1 MRNLKKFLALVLAML
16 MVFSMAVITTGA
28 ADDDADYTNAAN
40 HLAALKILK
49 GDENGNLN
57 LDNGVTRWQ
66 AALFFVQALT
76 GKTDASTWNADK
88 SAYFTDVPEYGTA
101 IDYAYGINLIV
112 GRGNGVYGY
121 SDAITYQ
128 DMLVM
133 AVRALGYETDNM
145 VYPQG
150 YTLAAQKLGL
160 TENIDVTVNFKDT
173 LTRGETAQ
181 IIWDMLQ
188 TEVAITDPLSGN
200 LVYPNETSSL
210 ELILNAG
217 KSEDEKV
224 SIERTTLLEESGFAD
239 AKIEA
244 TIVSFNPADE
254 DDEDSVATVT
264 VDYTYSY
271 TTKENDKTVEKTS
284 DVTMDIVAADLG
296 ITEDS
301 PKSAYLQ
308 LPVTLFVDCDV
319 DKFES
324 KYEDEEAIV
333 VFANFTEYTVVEN
346 LGDAGNIKVVLN
358 NNDPTDEKT
367 YVSLG
372 GTKFLYGKYDVV
384 LKVWEDKTD
393 DDGNV
398 IGGWVVADDQTWND
412 AFGSFVYDKKDGY
425 VGADA
430 DEDNDAFV
438 EYVKTWNTYG
448 KVAYRIIDV
457 DGDKDI
463 VEALYTP
470 YHLGQYNVLSLKDAA
485 TSKDADFAT
494 YTKGFGE
501 EMYLFGSDK
510 KVTENSSSVSK
521 KNGELAKAVT
531 VEGEEIESG
540 DFMFYSYNETDNILT
555 VAKNCGSFEHGRLNG
570 QSVSKETAKISG
582 TSYKFGFDGLYT
594 EYEVA
599 SYDEA
604 TVTSYINKLE
614 TGKNNVKYLAVDGKI
629 VYLGK
634 PDEDSATIGAYDFAV
649 VTTDKDIVS
658 DLLDIDPDDYEAALT
673 NNDVYV
679 DDNGYVAIAVLD
691 KATGEWTL
699 GSLKSVAVSYD
710 VEDEKFTNVV
720 DIATYA
726 KFAELGNLKD
736 IDKYDAAV
744 NALNS
749 AILAIISENDGIY
762 ALGAATTYGW
772 DPKDIPAAPEV
783 VAKPSVNDKDE
794 NGNKLYAD
802 AKDAKYLAAVEK
814 YNDYLEDLTA
824 YNVAV
829 HEITDAPFA
838 TAPADTGVVFHTTGK
853 TNSLNLPGT
862 KDLEDAYDDYET
874 AKITM
879 AADTV
884 VVAIFSDGS
893 IGVRVGAT
901 KNDANNNYSVNGGYG
916 SVLFAVTDKLIVID
930 SECDSDILA
939 DLPGLS
945 MELDSWSTTN
955 IGGTTNYYVVTVES
969 VVETEKDEDGDDI
982 YTVYDV
988 YDTRNKTFTDITT
1001 DANLA
1006 GLKVGDVL
1014 YLRSTGAID
1023 AVSSSK
1029 TGKLFGSASTSL
1041 HQAFQG
1047 IYMGSAKTRQEGTT
1061 ARDNI
1066 EFNDAESLKVGT
1078 TLSATKTLESVNV
1091 TAYTMNFFGLY
1102 GENKGLDQ
1110 DDYDFDKMVL
1120 ATPIARYVVD
1130 EEGKVTE
1137 TDAET
1142 YRNYL
1147 KEGIDLIELTAEDL
1161 AEYVEDAVA
1170 GQEYYF
1176 VAFPLTSELI
1186 ETCSE
1191 PTEGVFDNHLIKN
1204 SQAKLL
1210 VPEEDADN
1218 YVDAKAVKLHMSVST
1233 TATTTSTSV
1242 SVLVT
1247 NMLVDYSASVVV
1259 KK

>member
-16 MVFSMAVITTGA
+16 MVLSMAVITTGA
-28 ADDDADYTNAAN
+28 ASSDADYTDAAN

-133 AVRALGYETDNM
+133 AVRALGYETDGM

-160 TENIDVTVNFKDT
+160 TDNIDVTVNFKDT

-188 TEVAITDPLSGN
+188 TEVAISDPLSGN

-217 KSEDEKV
+217 KSDDEKV
-224 SIERTTLLEESGFAD
+224 TIERTTLLEESGFAD
-239 AKIEA
+239 GKIEG
-244 TIVSFNPADE
+244 TIVAFTPADE
-254 DDEDSVATVT
+254 DDEESVATVT
-264 VDYTYSY
+264 VDYEYTYIAKDSA
-271 TTKENDKTVEKTS
+271 TGKNVEKS
-284 DVTMDIVAADLG
+284 GSVEMDVVAADLG
-296 ITEDS
+296 IDEDT
-301 PKSAYLQ
+301 PKSAYLN
-308 LPVTLFVDCDV
+308 LPVTMYVDCDV
-319 DKFES
+319 EDFE
-324 KYEDEEAIV
+324 KDYEDEEAMI
-333 VFANFTEYTVVEN
+333 VFAEFTDYTVVEN
-346 LGDAGNIKVVLN
+346 LGDEGNIKVVLN
-358 NNDPTDEKT
+358 NNDPTDDKT

-372 GTKFLYGKYDVV
+372 GVKYTYAKYDVV
-384 LKVWEDKTD
+384 LKVWDADVDE
-393 DDGNV
+393 DDGTV
-398 IGGWVVADDQTWND
+398 TGGWVVADDQTWND
-412 AFGSFVYDKKDGY
+412 AFGSFVYDKNDGY
-425 VGADA
+425 VGAEA

-438 EYVKTWNTYG
+438 KHVKTWNTYG

-457 DGDKDI
+457 EGDKDV

-470 YHLGQYNVLSLKDAA
+470 YTLGQYNVLTLKDAT
-485 TSKDADFAT
+485 TSKNADFAT
-494 YTKGFGE
+494 YTEGFGE

-510 KVTENSSSVSK
+510 KVTESTSSVSK
-521 KNGELAKAVT
+521 KYGEKAKAVV

-540 DFMFYSYNETDNILT
+540 DFMFYSYNETDNVLT

-570 QSVSKETAKISG
+570 QSVSKKTAKISG

-614 TGKNNVKYLAVDGKI
+614 TGKNNVKYLTVDGKI

-634 PDEDSATIGAYDFAV
+634 PDEDSTVTGAFDFAV
-649 VTTDKDIVS
+649 VTTDKDIVGG
-658 DLLDIDPDDYEAALT
+658 LLDIDPDDYEAAKT
-673 NNDVYV
+673 NDDVYV
-679 DDNGYVAIAVLD
+679 DANGYVAIAVLD
-691 KATGEWTL
+691 KATGEWNL
-699 GSLKSVAVSYD
+699 ASLKSIAITYNAD
-710 VEDEKFTNVV
+710 DEKFTNVV
-720 DIATYA
+720 DVATYA
-726 KFAELGNLKD
+726 KFAELGSLKD
-736 IDKYDAAV
+736 TDKYDAAV
-744 NALNS
+744 DALDGS
-749 AILAIISENDGIY
+749 VLAIISESDGVY
-762 ALGAATTYGW
+762 TMGANTTY
-772 DPKDIPAAPEV
+772 DRVAPVAPAV
-783 VAKPSVNDKDE
+783 VAKPSVDDKDE
-794 NGNKLYAD
+794 AGNALYTGAED
-802 AKDAKYLAAVEK
+802 EKYVAALAAYNTYLAEK
-814 YNDYLEDLTA
+814 AQYDKDNAAYLELTDK
-824 YNVAV
+824 Y
-829 HEITDAPFA
+829 APFA
-838 TAPADTGVVFHTTGK
+838 TAPATSGVVFHTTGK
-853 TNSLNLPGT
+853 TNSLYLPGT
-862 KDLEDAYDDYET
+862 EDDYGDYET

-901 KNDANNNYSVNGGYG
+901 KNDANNNYSVVGGNN
-916 SVLFAVTDKLIVID
+916 SKLLAVSDKLIVID
-930 SECDSDILA
+930 TEKTSDVNA
-939 DLPGLS
+939 GLY
-945 MELDSWSTTN
+945 MELDSWSTSN
-955 IGGTTNYYVVTVES
+955 IGGTTNYYVVTVAS
-969 VVETEKDEDGDDI
+969 TIETEKEDDDII

-988 YDTRNKTFTDITT
+988 YDTRNSTFTDITT
-1001 DANLA
+1001 DSDLS
-1006 GLKVGDVL
+1006 GLKPGDVL

-1029 TGKLFGSASTSL
+1029 TGKLFVSGSTSL

-1047 IYMGSAKTRQEGTT
+1047 IHMGSAKTRYEGTT
-1061 ARDNI
+1061 AKDNL
-1066 EFNDAESLKVGT
+1066 EFNDGESLKVGS
-1078 TLSATKTLESVNV
+1078 TLAATKTLESVTV

-1102 GENKGLDQ
+1102 GANKGLDQ
-1110 DDYDFDKMVL
+1110 EDYDFDRMVL
-1120 ATPIARYVVD
+1120 AEPIGRYKVV
-1130 EEGKVTE
+1130 EGVVTE
-1137 TDAET
+1137 EDADT
-1142 YRNYL
+1142 YYSYL
-1147 KEGIDLIELTAEDL
+1147 KNGIDLIEMTDEDV
-1161 AEYVEDAVA
+1161 AAYVAKEDYVA

-1176 VAFPLTSELI
+1176 VTFPLTSELI
-1186 ETCSE
+1186 ETCTE

-1204 SQAKLL
+1204 SQSKLL
-1210 VPEEDADN
+1210 VPEMDADN
-1218 YVDAKAVKLHMSVST
+1218 YVGAKAVKLHMSAST
-1233 TATTTSTSV
+1233 TATSTATSV
-1242 SVLVT
+1242 KVLVT
-1247 NMLVDYSASVVV
+1247 NMLVDYEATVVN
-1259 KK
+1259 K